1 MRKVFSFG
9 FDQKYLRGRYFDESL
24 VGWFWVFR
32 ALFVQK
38 LLGYN
43 KKVRWPI
50 SPSNAID
57 EPESIDFNPND
68 LQNFMH
74 HGCYFSNVGGG
85 KITLGDGVLI
95 APNVGIITTNHDL
108 SNPNIHMA
116 PKDVVIKKNSWLG
129 MNSVILPGVTLGENT
144 VVAAGAIVTKS
155 FPEGWCVLAGSPA
168 IVIKN
173 IQKIK
178 NA

>member
-85 KITLGDGVLI
+85 KITLGDGL
-95 APNVGIITTNHDL
+95 A
-108 SNPNIHMA
+108 
-116 PKDVVIKKNSWLG
+116 SWFL
-129 MNSVILPGVTLGENT
+129 
-144 VVAAGAIVTKS
+144 
-155 FPEGWCVLAGSPA
+155 
-168 IVIKN
+168 
-173 IQKIK
+173 
-178 NA
+178 

>member
-57 EPESIDFNPND
+57 EPESIDFNPN
-68 LQNFMH
+68 NYYKPRSIKPKH
-74 HGCYFSNVGGG
+74 THGSKRC
-85 KITLGDGVLI
+85 GD
-95 APNVGIITTNHDL
+95 
-108 SNPNIHMA
+108 
-116 PKDVVIKKNSWLG
+116 
-129 MNSVILPGVTLGENT
+129 
-144 VVAAGAIVTKS
+144 
-155 FPEGWCVLAGSPA
+155 
-168 IVIKN
+168 
-173 IQKIK
+173 
-178 NA
+178 